1 MRLSLA
7 SSLGGRTL
15 RVAAAALVAAA
26 NLVAVACSGSSSSPT
41 ESGGPVSAEQVEASS
56 VAMINSERGGAGLG
70 QLWFDP
76 VLSEVARQYSREMR
90 DQGFVSHYDQHGVAV
105 DGRLRSAGVRFVK
118 AGENIAAVETADPA
132 GDAHRG
138 FMASAPHRA
147 NILAGDYTSVGVGVA
162 SVGDKFWITEIFIRE

>member
-1 MRLSLA
+1 MQPSLA
-7 SSLGGRTL
+7 PSLDGRTF
-15 RVAAAALVAAA
+15 RVAAASLVVASS
-26 NLVAVACSGSSSSPT
+26 LLAVACSGSSSSPT
-41 ESGGPVSAEQVEASS
+41 ESSGPVSADQVEASS
-56 VAMINSERGGAGLG
+56 AALINGERGEAGLG

-90 DQGFVSHYDQHGVAV
+90 DQGFVSHYDEHGVAV
-105 DGRLRSAGVRFVK
+105 DGRLRNAGVRFVK

-162 SVGDKFWITEIFIRE
+162 SVGDKFWITEIFIRD